1 MSELKPKG
9 KLGGKRQGAGRKPN
23 YLKRLGVTPV
33 NAAQIMARYD
43 EHEAGDGFL
52 KHPSPSI
59 RLQAWQYLTD
69 RRDGKPKQAVDIS
82 GNLNHTH
89 TAYRDPRLAGSSGEE
104 LAALECCESDEPC
117 RKKLE
122 RSWLWYGGCPRARMP
137 NGDSDRVYTTEP
149 SIIRCSTTIAATV
162 LAHVS

>member
-9 KLGGKRQGAGRKPN
+9 KMGGKRPGAGRKPN

-43 EHEAGDGFL
+43 EHEAWGWFL
-52 KHPSPSI
+52 KHPSASI

-82 GNLNHTH
+82 GNLNHSH
-89 TAYRDPRLAGSSGEE
+89 TAYRNPALAGLSAEE
-104 LAALECCESDEPC
+104 LAALDGITRKLLPAAEPDVPQNQPQSSV
-117 RKKLE
+117 E
-122 RSWLWYGGCPRARMP
+122 IPAAEP
-137 NGDSDRVYTTEP
+137 QTDS
-149 SIIRCSTTIAATV
+149 AA
-162 LAHVS
+162 